1 MKLMKIKNRA
11 AGEGT
16 KPPSRDKAM
25 AIREGG
31 LLRRDQH
38 IRFERGGPVYATDGL
53 VGSLRQVVV
62 DVATAEVT
70 AIVVLVASTSRS
82 AVVPLDVVDRAA
94 GSAIFLKMSRH
105 QFHDRVQHAA
115 PYDKHRFAKIN
126 AKALLGRVWSS
137 TQGEGQNRVF
147 RVGRH
152 FVETPI
158 APLSNRP
165 GPQQPLPGE
174 VAA

>member
-1 MKLMKIKNRA
+1 MKFKNRA

-16 KPPSRDKAM
+16 KPPSHDKAM
-25 AIREGG
+25 AIREGE

-53 VGSLRQVVV
+53 VGSLRQVVI

-70 AIVVLVASTSRS
+70 ALVVLVASTSRS

-94 GSAIFLKMSRH
+94 GSAIFLKMSRL

-115 PYDKHRFAKIN
+115 PYDKRRFAKVN
-126 AKALLGRVWSS
+126 VKALLGRARSS
-137 TQGEGQNRVF
+137 TPREGQSRVF
-147 RVGRH
+147 RAGRH

-158 APLSNRP
+158 AAGSERPVPQGPLHA
-165 GPQQPLPGE
+165 E